1 MDGFSAKDVLTL
13 IILAVGVAGSHFMLR
28 AKIMVLEERMSGY
41 SKAIGRIFDS
51 LERIE
56 AKLDSKADR

>member
-1 MDGFSAKDVLTL
+1 MDAISVKDVLSL
-13 IILAVGVAGSHFMLR
+13 IVLAVGVASSHFMLR

-56 AKLDSKADR
+56 AKLDSKVDR